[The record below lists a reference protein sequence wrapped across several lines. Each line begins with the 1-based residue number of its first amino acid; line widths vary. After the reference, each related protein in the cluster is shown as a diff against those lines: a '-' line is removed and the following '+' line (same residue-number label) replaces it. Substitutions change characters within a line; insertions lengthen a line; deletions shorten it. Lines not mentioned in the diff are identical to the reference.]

1 MTLVI
6 AMIAMGSVAVLLI
19 LLGEK
24 FNRRRLQDIGAALGL
39 VWSVTL
45 VVMTALVVFGVV

>member
-6 AMIAMGSVAVLLI
+6 AMIVMGSVAVLLM

-24 FNRRRLQDIGAALGL
+24 FNRRRLQDIGAALGFVWIVTMVVSAVL
-39 VWSVTL
+39 VFFR
-45 VVMTALVVFGVV
+45 VV

>member
-6 AMIAMGSVAVLLI
+6 AMIAMGSVAVLLM

-24 FNRRRLQDIGAALGL
+24 FNRRRLQDIGAALGFVWIVTMVVSAVL
-39 VWSVTL
+39 VFFR
-45 VVMTALVVFGVV
+45 VV

>member
-6 AMIAMGSVAVLLI
+6 AMIVMGSIAVLLM

-24 FNRRRLQDIGAALGL
+24 FSHRRLQDIGAALGF
-39 VWSVTL
+39 VWIVTM
-45 VVMTALVVFGVV
+45 VITAILVVFGVV